1 MGWLWKLEPALRVDN
16 KETAVPKLYPDTFQP
31 NDYRPEPDPARRA
44 AKTHDSERG
53 PRARK
58 AGHQP
63 TGAAPATG
71 LPGAEVAPLG
81 AYESTSRDASTLST
95 RTGHYHPTIL
105 APSLMQQLHD
115 A

>member
-1 MGWLWKLEPALRVDN
+1 MALELALRVDN
-16 KETAVPKLYPDTFQP
+16 KETAVPKLYPDTLQP

-44 AKTHDSERG
+44 TKTHDSERG
-53 PRARK
+53 PRARQ

-71 LPGAEVAPLG
+71 LTGAEGAPLG
-81 AYESTSRDASTLST
+81 AYVNHQWDASTLLT
-95 RTGHYHPTIL
+95 RTGYYHPIIL
-105 APSLMQQLHD
+105 APSLMPQLHD